1 LLFDKLRGSTSQEQ
15 AGFKNS
21 NEAVR
26 IARKVKMNR
35 LLGIEGFL
43 VRLNEDDTGMCSSDN
58 KMLRDYINELQD
70 KLSRRN
76 MQIKDLKKE
85 KENLQATLGEAVY
98 FINQKGFYPEFD
110 KSLTTRH

>member
-1 LLFDKLRGSTSQEQ
+1 VQ
-15 AGFKNS
+15 
-21 NEAVR
+21 
-26 IARKVKMNR
+26 IARKERMYKIRVETSQDGEYTATFLKDEKGRDNR
-35 LLGIEGFL
+35 IGNWEGVIIL
-43 VRLNEDDTGMCSSDN
+43 
-58 KMLRDYINELQD
+58 ELQD